1 MESNLGHQTCVSACV
16 GVCVHVLVCASPVC
30 RYPLTASSQREGE
43 RKQASSPLPSNYK
56 WQTCNQESVWH
67 LTTHDNLSALCRY
80 TVTGYLWACVCVCAP
95 TDTFKQEQQRSN
107 SLLPYGPVLQWQSK
121 KPTANILPNFHIFLT
136 SLPFQIPILYFRP
149 SIFLDPSLLPR
160 SRSISFSLPSASFK
174 TPPFFSRSPI
184 SSSLCNNE
192 VNTALWLVLLTV
204 CISDCICN

>member
-1 MESNLGHQTCVSACV
+1 MCLCARHLSVDTHWQPPAREKETESKPAL
-16 GVCVHVLVCASPVC
+16 L
-30 RYPLTASSQREGE
+30 YPLITNDKPATRSQSGTWR
-43 RKQASSPLPSNYK
+43 RMITSQ
-56 WQTCNQESVWH
+56 
-67 LTTHDNLSALCRY
+67 LSADTQWRVICER
-80 TVTGYLWACVCVCAP
+80 VCVCVCAP

-184 SSSLCNNE
+184 SSLLCNNE